1 MTPESEPR
9 FETSSGI
16 EIPPTWPAPDAA
28 ALLERLG
35 EPGEY
40 PFTRGV
46 HPTMYRGRFWTMRQY
61 SGFGTAAETNRRF
74 RYLLDSGVTGL
85 STAFDLPTQMGYDS
99 DDPMATGEVGR
110 TGVAIDTI
118 HDMETLF
125 REIPLEKVSVS
136 MTINSTAA
144 ILLGLLVV
152 VAERRGIDPRSLS
165 GTTQNDLL
173 KEYIARGTYIFPP
186 KPSLRLTADIF
197 RYCHERVPRRNT
209 ISVSGYH
216 LREAGSTAVQE
227 IAFTFANAKEYLKA
241 GIAAGLS
248 VDEFAPRV
256 SFFFNVH
263 NDFFEEVAKFRAARR
278 LWARIV
284 RDEFGAT
291 NPKAWMLRFHSQ
303 TAGSTLT
310 AQEPLNNVPR
320 VTMQALAAVLGGT
333 QSLHTNSYDEAL
345 ALPAETAARLALRT
359 QQVIAEETH
368 VTDAVDPLA
377 GSFHVEALTD
387 EIERR
392 AVDYLE
398 RIDAMGGA
406 LAGIEAAFQQREI
419 EDAAYRAQ
427 RAIEQDAAHVV
438 GVNVHAHESAAGE
451 PEIFRVDPKS
461 EQEQKRTLAERKRA
475 RDASA
480 VADRLRF
487 VRDAAAGTGPL
498 MEPIVDALRAEV
510 SLGEI
515 CHALRGVWGV
525 YHAQK
530 F

>member
-1 MTPESEPR
+1 MADKPDKN
-9 FETSSGI
+9 FVTSSGI
-16 EIPPTWPAPDAA
+16 EIPPTWPAPDPASLA
-28 ALLERLG
+28 ERLG
-35 EPGEY
+35 KPGEFPY
-40 PFTRGV
+40 TRGI

-74 RYLLDSGVTGL
+74 RYLLNSGVTGL

-99 DDPMATGEVGR
+99 DDDMAQGEVGR

-118 HDMETLF
+118 YDMETLF
-125 REIPLEKVSVS
+125 DEIPLEEVSVS

-152 VAERRGIDPRSLS
+152 TAERRGLDPKALS

-197 RYCHERVPRRNT
+197 RYCHANVPKWNT

-216 LREAGSTAVQE
+216 IREAGSTAVQE

-241 GIAAGLS
+241 GVAAGLS

-284 RDEFGAT
+284 RDEFGAK

-310 AQEPLNNVPR
+310 AQEPHNNVPR

-345 ALPAETAARLALRT
+345 ALPAEASARLALRT

-377 GSFHVEALTD
+377 GSHHVEALTD
-387 EIERR
+387 EIERL
-392 AVDYLE
+392 AVEYLE

-406 LAGIEAAFQQREI
+406 LAGIEANFQQREI
-419 EDAAYRAQ
+419 EEAAYRAQ
-427 RAIEQDAAHVV
+427 RDIERGDAHVV
-438 GVNVHAHESAAGE
+438 GVNVHASDVHAAE

-461 EQEQKRTLAERKRA
+461 EQEQLRTLAERKAA
-475 RDASA
+475 RDAAA
-480 VADRLRF
+480 VAERLR
-487 VRDAAAGTGPL
+487 VLKDAAAGTGPL
-498 MEPIVDALRAEV
+498 MEPIVDALRVDV

-515 CHALRGVWGV
+515 CHALRDVWGV
-525 YHAQK
+525 YHPQK